1 MKKIAYHGTD
11 ENFTFD
17 EFSIDFSE
25 NDSLG
30 FHFGTKRAAVERV
43 NKFDST
49 VMDWDI
55 KDIEHFFNETPESFF
70 KCELT
75 LENPW
80 NNGQPISE
88 DDLCVINILE
98 LMSAGF
104 DGLAYIN
111 DFEDAGSI
119 SYIVFEKKNISEI

>member
-25 NDSLG
+25 NESLG

-43 NKFDST
+43 NKFDET

-55 KDIEHFFNETPESFF
+55 EDIEYFFDENQECFF
-70 KCELT
+70 ECEIT

-88 DDLCVINILE
+88 NDLCGLNREE
-98 LMSAGF
+98 LIAGGF

-119 SYIVFEKKNISEI
+119 SYIVFEKKNISKI